1 MRWKSYAPYIL
12 ALALIGLSGGVLA
25 AVAGDTASAERLA
38 AVEAVLPS
46 SAPAAPVP
54 SSVPP
59 AVPSAVP
66 PPSLPSLN
74 ASEQPE
80 AATPSPAPQE
90 SWPAPE
96 AAPPTA
102 KAPALPSP
110 EPPSA
115 GPSTV
120 LPATAALPS
129 AAALP
134 STLAPSAPLLP
145 QAVQPAPYHWFPD
158 LYSPEVAAESTN
170 GPAYIPD
177 EEDLL
182 RQSEERSAHLP
193 VLANNIILAFYGHP
207 GSKRMG
213 ILGEYSKE
221 DLARLLKGYEKL
233 YEAVSGGKGVVGAYY
248 LIYGTC
254 WPGGE
259 IGYLKDSVVRSYID
273 YAAKEGMLVFIDHQ
287 IGKYSVAD
295 AVNRLLPFLK
305 YPNVHLALDPEW
317 RTTSPMKEIG
327 TISADELNEAQAMIE
342 NYLDRERIPGVKMLV
357 VHQFNEKMIEDRS
370 KVRANFD
377 RVILIHTADGFGP
390 PALKRSSYAY
400 NALATNMP
408 IKGFKLF
415 FKSSYPGAG
424 FDDPLLTPREV
435 LSLNPEPRVVIYQ

>member
-25 AVAGDTASAERLA
+25 AVAGDTASAESLA
-38 AVEAVLPS
+38 AAEAISPPATSS
-46 SAPAAPVP
+46 SAT
-54 SSVPP
+54 PP
-59 AVPSAVP
+59 AVPSADASLQTETS
-66 PPSLPSLN
+66 PPSEAPQPSWPVP
-74 ASEQPE
+74 Q
-80 AATPSPAPQE
+80 PAP
-90 SWPAPE
+90 PAANP
-96 AAPPTA
+96 
-102 KAPALPSP
+102 PALPNP
-110 EPPSA
+110 ELSATVPSDA
-115 GPSTV
+115 QPG
-120 LPATAALPS
+120 A
-129 AAALP
+129 
-134 STLAPSAPLLP
+134 LLP
-145 QAVQPAPYHWFPD
+145 QAVQPAPYHGFPD
-158 LYSPEVAAESTN
+158 LYSPAVAAESTN
-170 GPAYIPD
+170 GPAYVPD

-182 RQSEERSAHLP
+182 RQEEERSAHLP
-193 VLANNIILAFYGHP
+193 ILANNIILAFYGHP

-259 IGYLKDSVVRSYID
+259 IGYLKDSVVKSYID

-287 IGKYSVAD
+287 IGKYTVAE
-295 AVNRLLPFLK
+295 AVKRLLPFLK

-317 RTTSPMKEIG
+317 RTTSPMKVIG
-327 TISADELNEAQAMIE
+327 AITADELNQAQEMIQD
-342 NYLDRERIPGVKMLV
+342 YLDRKRIPGVKMLV
-357 VHQFNEKMIEDRS
+357 VHQFNQKMIEDRS

-400 NALATNMP
+400 NAQATNMP
-408 IKGFKLF
+408 LKGFKLF
-415 FKSSYPGAG
+415 FKSAYPGAG

-435 LSLNPEPRVVIYQ
+435 LSLDPEPRVVIYQ